1 MKVGSLFSGVGL
13 TDFGLELAGFE
24 HAWFCEIEPY
34 ARDILSKR
42 WPGRTIY
49 KDIKELDGNEVEKV
63 DLLSGGFPC
72 QDVSCGGKRKGITK
86 ETRSGLWYEYAR
98 IIRQVRPRYVLI
110 ENVPGLRS
118 KGFEIVLKELAEIGY
133 DAEWIVLSA
142 AQFGA
147 PHLRERLFIVAYPHS
162 AGDDDPTG
170 PRRLFTEERINGID
184 FQLDSEASWNN
195 LRVNRASPESIC
207 KAYPGPQIHRMDDG
221 HTDWLDRL
229 KALGNGITP
238 QQAYFVGSLIQ
249 DHSFNVL
256 NLLNKKT

>member
-34 ARDILSKR
+34 AQDILAKR

-49 KDIKELDGNEVEKV
+49 KDIKDLDGNEIEKV

-98 IIRQVRPRYVLI
+98 IIRQIQPKYVLI

-118 KGFEIVLKELAEIGY
+118 KGFEIVLKELAAIGY

-147 PHLRERLFIVAYPHS
+147 PHLRERLLLPTPTVQGMTTQLAHGGYLRKNESMQSTSNLIPRL
-162 AGDDDPTG
+162 AGIIYKLTG
-170 PRRLFTEERINGID
+170 PRPKAFAKHIPDPSFIEWMMGIPTGWTDSKHSETASHHSKRI
-184 FQLDSEASWNN
+184 LSA
-195 LRVNRASPESIC
+195 V
-207 KAYPGPQIHRMDDG
+207 
-221 HTDWLDRL
+221 
-229 KALGNGITP
+229 
-238 QQAYFVGSLIQ
+238 
-249 DHSFNVL
+249 
-256 NLLNKKT
+256 

>member
-34 ARDILSKR
+34 AQNILSKR
-42 WPGRTIY
+42 WPGKQIY
-49 KDIKELDGNEVEKV
+49 KDIKELDGNDVEKV

-98 IIRQVRPRYVLI
+98 IIRQILPKYVLI

-118 KGFEIVLKELAEIGY
+118 KGFDIVLKELAKIGY

-147 PHLRERLFIVAYPHS
+147 PHLRERLFVVAYPHS
-162 AGDDDPTG
+162 YGDDNTTG
-170 PRRLFTEERINGID
+170 TRRIFTEARINAVN
-184 FQLDSEASWNN
+184 FQLNSKASWNN
-195 LRVNRASPESIC
+195 LQIDRTTPEKIC
-207 KAYPGPQIHRMDDG
+207 KAYPGPIIHRMDDG
-221 HTDWLDRL
+221 GADWLDRL

-238 QQAYFVGSLIQ
+238 QQAHFVGSLIL
-249 DHSFNVL
+249 DHDFNIL
-256 NLLNKKT
+256 NLLTNE